1 MIHADKDTMFWM
13 YTGAYRTNKSRSY
26 YLPYSNGHLLG
37 EVFATMFFG
46 DQTNKS
52 FVKTCL

>member
-52 FVKTCL
+52 FVKICL